1 MLPNFDFWYI
11 ILVVNQTKEMPMN
24 IKKNDIINIDITGI
38 SSDGN
43 GVGRFDGFAV
53 FVPMTDVGDN
63 VDVHVIKVT
72 KNYAVGK
79 IQKIVA
85 FSQNRCDND
94 CESYSKCGGCCF
106 RHIAYEKEFEY
117 KREYVASNMKR
128 IGKLEIEV
136 APVVACDY
144 VQRYRNKAVYPV
156 QKKDGKLQ
164 IGFFSKHSHRIVECD
179 DCKLQPVVFSEIIA
193 VLKEFFE
200 INNFSIY
207 DEQSNSGVL
216 KHIFLRKGAVTEEIM
231 VCFVINA
238 DKLPMSDEIVSLL
251 TQKFDSIKSIT
262 ININKSVGNA
272 ILSDKICTIYGEDV
286 IKDILCD
293 VKLDIS
299 PLSFYQV
306 NHNTAEKIYRKAAEI
321 ASLNPDDI
329 LLDLY
334 CGTGS
339 IGLSMANRVKELIG
353 VEIIPQAI
361 ENAKK
366 NAANNDIQ
374 NARFICAD
382 AKEAVKQLHKEGIRP
397 TVVVLDPPRKGC
409 DSSVIE
415 TVVSMKPQ
423 RIVMISCDSA
433 TLARDLSAF
442 SEFGYHADTVIPHD
456 MFPRTNHIECV
467 TCLKI

>member
-1 MLPNFDFWYI
+1 
-11 ILVVNQTKEMPMN
+11 MN

-43 GVGRFDGFAV
+43 GVGKFDGFAV

-63 VDVHVIKVT
+63 VDVHIIKVT
-72 KNYAVGK
+72 KSYAVGK
-79 IQKIVA
+79 IERINT
-85 FSQNRCDND
+85 FSQNRCENN

-106 RHIAYEKEFEY
+106 RHITYEKELEY
-117 KREYVASNMKR
+117 KRDYVASNMKR
-128 IGKLEIEV
+128 IGKLDIEV
-136 APVVACDY
+136 APVVPCDY
-144 VQRYRNKAVYPV
+144 SERYRNKAVYPV
-156 QKKDGKLQ
+156 QKKDGRLQ

-179 DCKLQPVVFSEIIA
+179 DCKLQPSIFSEIIK
-193 VLKEFFE
+193 VLKDFFE
-200 INNFSIY
+200 DNDYSVY
-207 DEQSNSGVL
+207 DEQTNSGVL
-216 KHIFLRKGAVTEEIM
+216 KHIFLRKGAVSEEIM

-238 DKLPMSDEIVSLL
+238 DKLPMCNEIVSLL
-251 TQKFDSIKSIT
+251 TQKFNSIKSIS

-272 ILSDKICTIYGEDV
+272 ILSEKNRTIYGEDV
-286 IKDILCD
+286 IWDTLCD

-306 NHNTAEKIYRKAAEI
+306 NHNTAEKIYKKAAEI
-321 ASLNPDDI
+321 ANLKPDDI

-339 IGLSMANRVKELIG
+339 IGLSMAHKVKKLIG
-353 VEIIPQAI
+353 VEIIPQAV
-361 ENAKK
+361 ENATK
-366 NAANNDIQ
+366 NAANNGIT
-374 NARFICAD
+374 NASFICAD
-382 AKEAVKQLHKEGIRP
+382 AKEAVKRLHREGISP
-397 TVVVLDPPRKGC
+397 TVVILDPPRKGC
-409 DSSVIE
+409 ELSVIE

-442 SEFGYHADTVIPHD
+442 TEFGYRAEKVIPHD

-467 TCLKI
+467 TCLNL

>member
-1 MLPNFDFWYI
+1 
-11 ILVVNQTKEMPMN
+11 MN

-43 GVGRFDGFAV
+43 GVGKFDGFTV

-63 VDVHVIKVT
+63 VDVHIIKVT
-72 KNYAVGK
+72 KSYAVGK
-79 IQKIVA
+79 IERINT
-85 FSQNRCDND
+85 FSQNRCENN

-106 RHIAYEKEFEY
+106 RHITYEKELEY
-117 KREYVASNMKR
+117 KRDYVASNMKR
-128 IGKLEIEV
+128 IGKLDIEV
-136 APVVACDY
+136 TPVVPCDY
-144 VQRYRNKAVYPV
+144 SERYRNKAVYPV
-156 QKKDGKLQ
+156 QKKDGRLQ

-179 DCKLQPVVFSEIIA
+179 DCKLQPSIFSEIIK
-193 VLKEFFE
+193 VLKDFFE
-200 INNFSIY
+200 DNDYSVY
-207 DEQSNSGVL
+207 DEQTNSGVL
-216 KHIFLRKGAVTEEIM
+216 KHIFLRKGAVSEEIM

-238 DKLPMSDEIVSLL
+238 DKLPMCNEIVSLL
-251 TQKFDSIKSIT
+251 TQKFNSIKSIS

-272 ILSDKICTIYGEDV
+272 ILSEKNRTIYGEDV
-286 IKDILCD
+286 ICDTLCD

-306 NHNTAEKIYRKAAEI
+306 NHNTAEKIYKKAAEI
-321 ASLNPDDI
+321 ANLKPDDI

-339 IGLSMANRVKELIG
+339 IGLSMAHKVKKLIG
-353 VEIIPQAI
+353 VEIIPQAV
-361 ENAKK
+361 ENATK
-366 NAANNDIQ
+366 NAANNGIT
-374 NARFICAD
+374 NASFICAD
-382 AKEAVKQLHKEGIRP
+382 AKEAVKRLHREGIAP
-397 TVVVLDPPRKGC
+397 TVVILDPPRKGC
-409 DSSVIE
+409 ELSVIE

-442 SEFGYHADTVIPHD
+442 AEFGYRAEKVIPHD

-467 TCLKI
+467 TCLNL

>member
-1 MLPNFDFWYI
+1 
-11 ILVVNQTKEMPMN
+11 MN

-43 GVGRFDGFAV
+43 GVGKFDGFAV

-63 VDVHVIKVT
+63 VDVHIIKVT
-72 KNYAVGK
+72 KSYAVGK
-79 IQKIVA
+79 IERINT
-85 FSQNRCDND
+85 FSQNRCENN

-106 RHIAYEKEFEY
+106 RHITYEKELEY
-117 KREYVASNMKR
+117 KRDYVASNMKR
-128 IGKLEIEV
+128 IGKLDIEV
-136 APVVACDY
+136 TPVVPCDY
-144 VQRYRNKAVYPV
+144 SERYRNKAVYPV
-156 QKKDGKLQ
+156 QKKDGRLQ

-179 DCKLQPVVFSEIIA
+179 DCKLQPSIFSEIIK
-193 VLKEFFE
+193 VLKDFFE
-200 INNFSIY
+200 DNDYSVY
-207 DEQSNSGVL
+207 DEQTNSGVL
-216 KHIFLRKGAVTEEIM
+216 KHIFLRKGAVSEEIM

-238 DKLPMSDEIVSLL
+238 DKLPMCNEIVSLL
-251 TQKFDSIKSIT
+251 TQKFNSIKSIS

-272 ILSDKICTIYGEDV
+272 ILSEKNRTIYGEDV
-286 IKDILCD
+286 IWDTLCD

-306 NHNTAEKIYRKAAEI
+306 NHNTAEKIYKKAAEI
-321 ASLNPDDI
+321 ANLKPDDI

-339 IGLSMANRVKELIG
+339 IGLSMAHKVKKLIG
-353 VEIIPQAI
+353 VEIIPQAV
-361 ENAKK
+361 ENATK
-366 NAANNDIQ
+366 NAANNGIT
-374 NARFICAD
+374 NASFICAD
-382 AKEAVKQLHKEGIRP
+382 AKEAVKQLHREGISP
-397 TVVVLDPPRKGC
+397 TVVILDPPRKGC
-409 DSSVIE
+409 ELSVIE

-442 SEFGYHADTVIPHD
+442 TEFGYRAEKVIPHD

-467 TCLKI
+467 TCLNL

>member
-1 MLPNFDFWYI
+1 
-11 ILVVNQTKEMPMN
+11 MN

-43 GVGRFDGFAV
+43 GVGKFDGFAV

-63 VDVHVIKVT
+63 VDVHIIKVT
-72 KNYAVGK
+72 KSYAVGK
-79 IQKIVA
+79 IERINT
-85 FSQNRCDND
+85 FSQNRCENN

-106 RHIAYEKEFEY
+106 RHITYEKELEY
-117 KREYVASNMKR
+117 KRDYVASNMKR
-128 IGKLEIEV
+128 IGKLDIEV
-136 APVVACDY
+136 TPVVPCDY
-144 VQRYRNKAVYPV
+144 SERYRNKAVYPV

-179 DCKLQPVVFSEIIA
+179 DCKLQPSIFSEIIK
-193 VLKEFFE
+193 VLKDFFE
-200 INNFSIY
+200 DNDYSVY
-207 DEQSNSGVL
+207 DEQTNSGVL
-216 KHIFLRKGAVTEEIM
+216 KHIFLRKGAVSEEIM

-238 DKLPMSDEIVSLL
+238 DKLPMCNEIVSLL
-251 TQKFDSIKSIT
+251 TQKFNSIKSIS

-272 ILSDKICTIYGEDV
+272 ILSEKNRTIYGEDV
-286 IKDILCD
+286 IWDTLCD

-306 NHNTAEKIYRKAAEI
+306 NHNTAEKIYKKAAEI
-321 ASLNPDDI
+321 ANLKPDDI

-339 IGLSMANRVKELIG
+339 IGLSMAHKVKKLIG
-353 VEIIPQAI
+353 VEIIPQAV
-361 ENAKK
+361 ENATK
-366 NAANNDIQ
+366 NAANNGIT
-374 NARFICAD
+374 NAFFICAD
-382 AKEAVKQLHKEGIRP
+382 AKEAVKRLHREGISP
-397 TVVVLDPPRKGC
+397 TVVILDPPRKGC
-409 DSSVIE
+409 ELSVIE

-442 SEFGYHADTVIPHD
+442 AEFGYRAEKVIPHD

-467 TCLKI
+467 TCLNL